1 MKNWIG
7 NKKSIFV
14 TLGASNHVVE
24 EREKNDYYAT
34 DPIEVKRL
42 LLLENFNDN
51 IYECAVGEGHIAD
64 VLKEHGKNVL
74 VSDIIDRG
82 YKDTIIRDFLK
93 YDFDDVYDFDIIT
106 NPPYKFAKLFVEK
119 SLEIIKI
126 GNKVAMFLKLTFLE
140 SKNRYQLFKKFPPKY
155 VYVYSKRAMCAKNG
169 KFDLISSSA
178 VAYAWFI
185 WIKGYKGDTVIKWIP
200 F

>member
-1 MKNWIG
+1 MWQRKE
-7 NKKSIFV
+7 K
-14 TLGASNHVVE
+14 
-24 EREKNDYYAT
+24 KNDYYAT
-34 DPIEVKRL
+34 DPVEVNRL

-119 SLEIIKI
+119 SLEIIKA
-126 GNKVAMFLKLTFLE
+126 GNKVAMFLKLTFQRVKIDISYL
-140 SKNRYQLFKKFPPKY
+140 KIFLLNMYMYIVKGLCVLKM
-155 VYVYSKRAMCAKNG
+155 VN
-169 KFDLISSSA
+169 LI
-178 VAYAWFI
+178 
-185 WIKGYKGDTVIKWIP
+185 
-200 F
+200 